1 MGPANRGFFF
11 YDFGLELLW
20 VSHPAEAQSE
30 DSRSAAGMAPPWVY
44 GSDGVLVLYYGVTR
58 ATRIVKLSPGTPI
71 RVEVIGKLPKAS
83 AADPKIGDVPP

>member
-11 YDFGLELLW
+11 SDFGLELLW

-44 GSDGVLVLYYGVTR
+44 GSDGVLVLYSWSDSGNPDCQTE
-58 ATRIVKLSPGTPI
+58 SGHSNPG
-71 RVEVIGKLPKAS
+71 
-83 AADPKIGDVPP
+83 